1 MLRDREVF
9 ARRVQVAI
17 TMAVAVGAAVAVGGD
32 HVWGQEQVRRQT
44 AGEIARAQ
52 VQDAADRLRSEIRM
66 LTELR
71 DAQASLQKWN
81 AQRIATGEAPTV
93 LDRDLCRFVEEWC
106 AALPATFGKGK
117 SERRAR

>member
-1 MLRDREVF
+1 MAGV
-9 ARRVQVAI
+9 VA
-17 TMAVAVGAAVAVGGD
+17 TTFAVGVGP
-32 HVWGQEQVRRQT
+32 VRGQEQVREQN
-44 AGEIARAQ
+44 AAEIARAG
-52 VQDAADRLRSEIRM
+52 VQDTAEKLRWEIRV

-71 DAQASLQKWN
+71 DAQASLRKWN

-106 AALPATFGKGK
+106 AALPATFGKWN